1 MICIYYA
8 KDGLT
13 AEPCNVLNAGKS
25 ENDGSYTDTQKLR
38 LCIHIEHSFCLTD
51 VMVICN
57 NNCAADFVEQLDTWA
72 YSIRAALKSVV
83 AH

>member
-25 ENDGSYTDTQKLR
+25 ENDGSYTDTDYVCVSTQFL
-38 LCIHIEHSFCLTD
+38 S
-51 VMVICN
+51 
-57 NNCAADFVEQLDTWA
+57 
-72 YSIRAALKSVV
+72 Y
-83 AH
+83 

>member
-25 ENDGSYTDTQKLR
+25 ENDGSYTDTDYV
-38 LCIHIEHSFCLTD
+38 CVST
-51 VMVICN
+51 
-57 NNCAADFVEQLDTWA
+57 
-72 YSIRAALKSVV
+72 
-83 AH
+83 